1 MTTRANVSL
10 LDTTGS
16 AGGNVILSSNGV
28 AIWSSIDF
36 ANATSGN
43 STLFNGQAAAFY
55 QNASNLTTGTLSS
68 AVIPTTIAHGLT
80 LTGDLS
86 HTGLVPTVGTNID
99 QIKSV
104 TDTLTLSTVWQD
116 TSINATDLATGTYI
130 VQVLVSDLSAGGT
143 QNTEYYSG
151 IMSWY
156 SGDTDSTTSEELVLH
171 RAGISPGGNSI
182 FLRVART
189 TTADTDDM
197 KLQITSTNTDAAASS
212 VAFKFR
218 RVI

>member
-28 AIWSSIDF
+28 AVWSTVDF
-36 ANATSGN
+36 ANATTGN
-43 STLFNGQAAAFY
+43 SILLNGQSATFY

-68 AVIPTTIAHGLT
+68 AIIPTTITHSLT
-80 LTGDLS
+80 VTDLS
-86 HTGLVPTVGTNID
+86 HTGLSPTAGTNID

-104 TDTLTLSTVWQD
+104 TDSLTLSTVWQD
-116 TSINATDLATGTYI
+116 TSVNATDLATGTYI
-130 VQVLVSDLSAGGT
+130 VQVLVSDLSVGGT

-156 SGDTDSTTSEELVLH
+156 SGDTNSTTSEELVLH